1 MKHMNVK
8 GNPGLVRDK
17 HTGAIVN
24 INSNEIQQARKRKK
38 LWQQE
43 KEKTESLAN
52 EVKDLK
58 QDMDEIKSLLRQVLE
73 VKNGNNN
80 N

>member
-1 MKHMNVK
+1 MNVK

-17 HTGAIVN
+17 NTGAILN
-24 INSNEIQQARKRKK
+24 INKNEIKQAQKRKK

-43 KEKTESLAN
+43 KEKTDLLAS

-58 QDMDEIKSLLRQVLE
+58 QDMNEIKNLLKQVLE
-73 VKNGNNN
+73 VKNGNHND
-80 N
+80 